1 MDGHWH
7 RYDYLHHAYPQICVQ
22 PAHHDDC
29 WLALIHDYGGLAL
42 NHDDG
47 GLALNHDDGELA
59 LNHDDG
65 ELALIHD
72 DGGLPLIHDGRCGG
86 EGLMHVLVFYALMD
100 YDPPTLSF
108 SPFVFRRDGE
118 RDLVSVEGGC
128 QDS

>member
-42 NHDDG
+42 IHDG
-47 GLALNHDDGELA
+47 GG
-59 LNHDDG
+59 
-65 ELALIHD
+65 LALIHD
-72 DGGLPLIHDGRCGG
+72 SGGLALIHDGRCGG

-100 YDPPTLSF
+100 YDPPLLSF
-108 SPFVFRRDGE
+108 SHFVFRRDGE